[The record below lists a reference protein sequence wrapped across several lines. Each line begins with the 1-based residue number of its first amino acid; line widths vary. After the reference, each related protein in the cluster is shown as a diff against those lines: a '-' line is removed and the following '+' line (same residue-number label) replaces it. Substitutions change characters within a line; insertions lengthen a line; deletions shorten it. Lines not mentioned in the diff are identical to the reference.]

1 MKLARLKGEFVR
13 HQHIDEDELF
23 FVIEG
28 VLEIEFDTNTIT
40 LNPGE
45 MVVIP
50 KGVYHKPIAEQEVK
64 VMLFEPK
71 STINTGDINSD
82 LTKDQ
87 LDRL

>member
-1 MKLARLKGEFVR
+1 
-13 HQHIDEDELF
+13 
-23 FVIEG
+23 
-28 VLEIEFDTNTIT
+28 
-40 LNPGE
+40 